1 LADFQSQLDALTAQN
16 ISVYAISTDPLDKAQ
31 STVDKLKLTFPV
43 LYGVDGPRTAETL
56 GCWYEE
62 KRNILQPA
70 AFIID
75 PQRKLLNV
83 TYSSGPI
90 GRLRAQDALG
100 LVGFYAKNKIS
111 VTTPD
116 PQRGWTANMR
126 PEQ

>member
-1 LADFQSQLDALTAQN
+1 MTAQN
-16 ISVYAISTDPLDKAQ
+16 VSIYALSTDPQEKAQ
-31 STVDKLKLTFPV
+31 STLDKLKLTFPV
-43 LYGVDGPRTAETL
+43 LYGVDGPKTAATL
-56 GCWYEE
+56 GCWYEA

-100 LVGFYAKNKIS
+100 LIGFYTKQKIS
-111 VTTPD
+111 VTTVD
-116 PQRGWTANMR
+116 PQEGWTANVVGS
-126 PEQ
+126 

>member
-1 LADFQSQLDALTAQN
+1 MADFQAHHDAFTAQN
-16 ISVYAISTDPLDKAQ
+16 ISIYAVSTDALDKAQ
-31 STVDKLKLTFPV
+31 GTVDKLKLTFPV
-43 LYGVDGPRTAETL
+43 LYGVDGPKTAEIL

-75 PQRKLLNV
+75 PQRQLLNV

-100 LVGFYAKNKIS
+100 VIGFYAKQKIS
-111 VTTPD
+111 VSTVD
-116 PQRGWTANMR
+116 PQRGWTANIVGA
-126 PEQ
+126 

>member
-1 LADFQSQLDALTAQN
+1 MCA
-16 ISVYAISTDPLDKAQ
+16 VSTDPLDKAQ
-31 STVDKLKLTFPV
+31 GTVEKLKLTFPV
-43 LYGVDGPRTAETL
+43 LYGVDGPKTADTL

-75 PQRKLLNV
+75 PQRNLLNV

-100 LVGFYAKNKIS
+100 LVGFYAKSKIS

-116 PQRGWTANMR
+116 QAKGWTVNVTGS
-126 PEQ
+126 